1 MFECCLLILLCHLHP
16 ELHIILSLVGEER
29 LCQDSIEYD
38 FAFNIQKGR
47 EDGRSLFT
55 PVSLEH
61 IDVLGHQTLQKGL
74 RISTTYRNN
83 FSALQFGNPTPRPIQ

>member
-1 MFECCLLILLCHLHP
+1 MFECCLLILLCYLHP
-16 ELHIILSLVGEER
+16 ELHIILSLVGEKR

-83 FSALQFGNPTPRPIQ
+83 FSALQFGNPTSRPIQ